1 MNDQAPYDFGSQ
13 PAVLGTKIAEKKA
26 ESSALTVGIL
36 SVTAIAFGVYWLTA
50 VMLAS
55 RYAAGHFGADANFY
69 AVLADLGIHHRAAR
83 FHPVTTTLGYAW
95 MKLFLPLA
103 PWLAPATILKAF
115 FAAVGALGVWAAMSI
130 FTVLL
135 PRGYVLLGGALY
147 ASSLGV
153 WYFSGIPESKIVTA
167 TLSVLYIAAYV
178 RFRQRRSL
186 ATAVMLSV
194 MLALA
199 CLNEIVSACLLA
211 VPIVDVLLRQG
222 SDWRRLRWL
231 AAHVPV
237 VLVSWFVLEVFV
249 NGWFIPE
256 SKYVEG
262 QSHFNML
269 LYYIA
274 KNDYGLASLHGFIAN
289 WFFFNIVAPTP
300 QALQWAHVGG
310 YFEPTL
316 SAYLA
321 SPIAL
326 ATLLLI
332 AVIAIAGL
340 LLRRGGVD
348 LGPGGQLLLPLAAYG
363 LGRAVFFF
371 IFNPSEPLLFS
382 PAVTIVHWLIL
393 LVPYTASRFP
403 AKRALLAVLC
413 VVLFATNA
421 GFMLGTGGW
430 SGLWTRLAGA

>member
-1 MNDQAPYDFGSQ
+1 MNDQAPYDFGS
-13 PAVLGTKIAEKKA
+13 PTTALGAKVAEKKA
-26 ESSALTVGIL
+26 EGSALAVDVL
-36 SVTAIAFGVYWLTA
+36 SLTAIAFGVYWLTA
-50 VMLAS
+50 VVLAS
-55 RYAAGHFGADANFY
+55 RHAAGHFGADANFY

-135 PRGYVLLGGALY
+135 PRGYVLLGGVLY
-147 ASSLGV
+147 GSSLGV

-178 RFRQRRSL
+178 RLRQRWSL
-186 ATAVMLSV
+186 TSAIALSV

-199 CLNEIVSACLLA
+199 CLNEIVSAFLLA

-222 SDWRRLRWL
+222 FDWRRFRWL

-249 NGWFIPE
+249 NGWLIPE

-310 YFEPTL
+310 YFESSL
-316 SAYLA
+316 AAYLA
-321 SPIAL
+321 SPIAVT
-326 ATLLLI
+326 TLLLI
-332 AVIAIAGL
+332 AAIAIAGL
-340 LLRRGGVD
+340 LLRRGGAE
-348 LGPGGQLLLPLAAYG
+348 LGPGGQLLLPLAAYA
-363 LGRAVFFF
+363 LVRAVFFF

-382 PAVTIVHWLIL
+382 PAVTIAHWLIL
-393 LVPYTASRFP
+393 LVPFAASRFP
-403 AKRALLAVLC
+403 AKRALLAALC
-413 VVLFATNA
+413 VLLFATNA
-421 GFMLGTGGW
+421 GFMLGPGGW
-430 SGLWTRLAGA
+430 SGLWTRIAGA